1 MIKQSEMKAILA
13 KIQDDTSENF
23 SQDLRLLQENLSIN
37 IFNNPDIQKNLPE
50 NFEEI
55 IRIAATEIMEACYST
70 CINHDQAVIN
80 AVLAHVRKSL

>member
-23 SQDLRLLQENLSIN
+23 SQDLRLLQENLSIH
-37 IFNNPDIQKNLPE
+37 IFDDPEVQKNLPE
-50 NFEEI
+50 NFEGI
-55 IRIAATEIMEACYST
+55 IRTAAKDIMEACYST
-70 CINHDQAVIN
+70 CINHDKAVIN